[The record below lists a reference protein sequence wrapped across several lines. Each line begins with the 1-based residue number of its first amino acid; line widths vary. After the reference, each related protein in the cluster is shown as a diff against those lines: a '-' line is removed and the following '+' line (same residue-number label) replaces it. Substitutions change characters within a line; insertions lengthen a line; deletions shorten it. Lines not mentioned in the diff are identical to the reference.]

1 MHFASVIQKM
11 NEMIYNSY
19 LFLLLANSMLY
30 WEKHSPRQVNIMYFS
45 TVV

>member
-1 MHFASVIQKM
+1 M

-19 LFLLLANSMLY
+19 LFLLLANSVLY
-30 WEKHSPRQVNIMYFS
+30 AEKHSPRQVNIMYFS

>member
-19 LFLLLANSMLY
+19 LFLLLADSVLY
-30 WEKHSPRQVNIMYFS
+30 SEKHSPRQVNIMYFS
-45 TVV
+45 PVV